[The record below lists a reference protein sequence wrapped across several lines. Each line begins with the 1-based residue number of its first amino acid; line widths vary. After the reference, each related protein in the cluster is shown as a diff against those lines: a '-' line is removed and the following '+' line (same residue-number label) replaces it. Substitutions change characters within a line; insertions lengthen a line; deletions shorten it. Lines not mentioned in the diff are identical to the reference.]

1 MLKVSPSIQK
11 YSKVQLKSFK
21 PQISVPVDY
30 KFGIEKTQFKP
41 ILMSETLSDLD
52 YKNTICKAANI
63 ANVQIHNLKSVIG
76 PQELKRVV
84 KENSNNRKFWVPG
97 ERPAAME
104 AIPDSYGLENVFSK
118 DFGASIHIHTVRSD
132 GQLTV
137 EEVLNQAAKY
147 ADKYAQ
153 NGKGRFIVGIT
164 DHNTVDGCKDA
175 VKILASNPEKYKNLG
190 VVLGSEISTK
200 ERSIA
205 EYQLRKP
212 EKLHVLALCVNPFD
226 KEVNSF
232 FSDLATTPKTP
243 MFPKEINV
251 KTVVDA
257 FSNQKYGWFSL
268 AHPAYPDMQHRV
280 KTGDDYC
287 DATAKTIKHFKD
299 TAKDKALYVENYYAS
314 YFGNLNT
321 DKKLKK
327 TIEQTCDALNLYK
340 AGGIDTHGDS
350 IFYSSNKCNAKR
362 LKTMNEK

>member
-1 MLKVSPSIQK
+1 M
-11 YSKVQLKSFK
+11 
-21 PQISVPVDY
+21 
-30 KFGIEKTQFKP
+30 
-41 ILMSETLSDLD
+41 
-52 YKNTICKAANI
+52 
-63 ANVQIHNLKSVIG
+63 
-76 PQELKRVV
+76 KRVV

-251 KTVVDA
+251 KTAVDA